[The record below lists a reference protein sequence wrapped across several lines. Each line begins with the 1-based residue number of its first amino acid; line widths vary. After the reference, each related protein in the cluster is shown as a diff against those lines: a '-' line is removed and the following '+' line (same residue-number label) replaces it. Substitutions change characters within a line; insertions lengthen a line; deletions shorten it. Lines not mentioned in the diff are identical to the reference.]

1 MKPFLFS
8 FLTLVFLSSCAVLEE
23 QGFYLHGAT
32 LKESNKHIELFSEQ
46 SFEQSRGV
54 LGDTYYAK
62 AGKGRYNFV
71 FETKAGEFYF
81 ANDVDFECED
91 FYVGGLFLSKEKGEI
106 YLWTMPMFNK
116 EKALKKLK
124 KEKYLKRI
132 NKGYTARKP
141 FIHSYYVIQKE
152 DFKIKN

>member
-1 MKPFLFS
+1 MKPLFFS
-8 FLTLVFLSSCAVLEE
+8 ILTLVFLSSCAILEE
-23 QGFYLHGAT
+23 QGSYLHGAK
-32 LKESNKHIELFSEQ
+32 LKESTKTIELLSDK

-62 AGKGRYNFV
+62 AGKGRYDFV

-91 FYVGGLFLSKEKGEI
+91 FYVGGLFYSKTKGEI

-132 NKGYTARKP
+132 NKGITARKP

-152 DFKIKN
+152 DFKIRN